1 MFSNKLP
8 IPMKY
13 LNKIVLSFGL
23 LLISYLGAN
32 NSCVAQDIGQAIFCG
47 YDQAG
52 NRILRRV
59 LIMGDGKL
67 ADTTATEE
75 PEEPPLQD
83 GDILAY
89 PNPTRGEV
97 TIGISPNL
105 LEETTAHFMLV
116 DLSGREIRKG
126 PIVQSQTG
134 LDLTGEA
141 NGNYILRV
149 TPLNRRP

>member
-1 MFSNKLP
+1 MKLPSLIVTVFMVVFSNGP
-8 IPMKY
+8 VFAQTP
-13 LNKIVLSFGL
+13 GD
-23 LLISYLGAN
+23 GAPK
-32 NSCVAQDIGQAIFCG
+32 VIYW
-47 YDQAG
+47 YDDAG
-52 NRILRRV
+52 NRIKRRIIQ
-59 LIMGDGKL
+59 LSDPRL

-75 PEEPPLQD
+75 QVEPPLQD

-105 LEETTAHFMLV
+105 LEDATANYILV
-116 DLSGREIRKG
+116 DLSGREVRKG

-141 NGNYILRV
+141 NGNYILSVFVGERKEEWQIV
-149 TPLNRRP
+149 KQ